1 MKATLTPSWELTT
14 EHAAASD
21 ARPVLVNRTTGEAFG
36 PGALVRLSEC
46 KALIPAALVVRRLA
60 QAADLDEQ
68 ARALVARFMA
78 LLLAR

>member
-1 MKATLTPSWELTT
+1 MKARLSLSWELTT

-36 PGALVRLSEC
+36 PGALVRLPEG
-46 KALIPAALVVRRLA
+46 KALIPAALAVRRLA

-68 ARALVARFMA
+68 ARALVAGFVGSLPLR
-78 LLLAR
+78 